1 MTETDK
7 LNQYLMEQRAR
18 LIMLLRGMGIR
29 DKNSLSA
36 IEYTPREAFVP
47 QALHQH
53 AYDNVSLPI
62 RYGQTI
68 SQPFIV
74 ALMTAHLELTGK
86 ERVLEIG
93 TGSGYQAAVLSHI
106 CRRVY
111 TIERIRP
118 LLVEAERR
126 FKQLK
131 LTNIT
136 SRLADGQYG
145 WPEAAPF
152 DRVIVTCG
160 ASEIPLHLL
169 EQIKDDGIMVIPVD
183 SENGD
188 QILKKVTW
196 NKNRDAAVITDI
208 MDVRFVPLLPDID
221 NGES

>member
-1 MTETDK
+1 MIETDNI
-7 LNQYLMEQRAR
+7 NQYLMEQRAR

-29 DKNSLSA
+29 DKSALAA

-47 QALHQH
+47 AALRQH

-74 ALMTAHLELTGK
+74 ALMTAHLSLTGK

-106 CRRVY
+106 SRRVY

-118 LLVEAERR
+118 LLVEADRL

-131 LTNIT
+131 ITNVT
-136 SRLADGQYG
+136 SRLADGRFG

-152 DRVIVTCG
+152 DRIIVTCG

-169 EQIKDDGIMVIPVD
+169 EQIKDDGIMIIPVD
-183 SENGD
+183 GD
-188 QILKKVTW
+188 SGEQKLKKITW
-196 NKNRDAAVITDI
+196 NAGRSEAVIKDI
-208 MDVRFVPLLPDID
+208 IDVRFVPLLSDID
-221 NGES
+221 NGDG

>member
-1 MTETDK
+1 MIETDK
-7 LNQYLMEQRAR
+7 LYLHLMEQRAK

-29 DKNSLSA
+29 DKNTLSA
-36 IEYTPREAFVP
+36 IEQTPREGFIP

-68 SQPFIV
+68 SQPYVV
-74 ALMTAHLELTGK
+74 AIMTAHLELTGR

-126 FKQLK
+126 FKHFK
-131 LTNIT
+131 FTNIT

-169 EQIKDDGIMVIPVD
+169 EQIKDDGIMIIPVD
-183 SENGD
+183 SANGD
-188 QILKKVTW
+188 QTLKKVTW
-196 NKNRDAAVITDI
+196 NANRDGAVITDI
-208 MDVRFVPLLPDID
+208 MDVRFVPLLSDID
-221 NGES
+221 NGDN

>member
-1 MTETDK
+1 MIETDN
-7 LNQYLMEQRAR
+7 LNHHLMESRAR

-29 DKNSLSA
+29 DNKTLSA
-36 IEYTPREAFVP
+36 IENTPREAFVP
-47 QALHQH
+47 AALNQH

-74 ALMTAHLELTGK
+74 ALMTTHLGLTGK
-86 ERVLEIG
+86 ERVLEVG

-118 LLVEAERR
+118 LLVEADRR

-136 SRLADGQYG
+136 SRLADGNYG
-145 WPEAAPF
+145 WPETAPF
-152 DRVIVTCG
+152 DRIIVTCG

-183 SENGD
+183 SENGN
-188 QILKKVTW
+188 QTLKKVTW
-196 NKNRDAAVITDI
+196 NKDRSKAVVTDVI
-208 MDVRFVPLLPDID
+208 DVRFVPLLSDID
-221 NGES
+221 NGDS

>member
-1 MTETDK
+1 MTETDNI
-7 LNQYLMEQRAR
+7 NQHLMESRAR

-29 DKNSLSA
+29 DKNTLAA
-36 IEYTPREAFVP
+36 IEHTPREAFVP
-47 QALHQH
+47 AALRQH

-62 RYGQTI
+62 RFGQTI

-74 ALMTAHLELTGK
+74 ALMTAHLSLTGK

-106 CRRVY
+106 SRRIY

-118 LLVEAERR
+118 LLVEADRL
-126 FKQLK
+126 FKKLK
-131 LTNIT
+131 ITNVT
-136 SRLADGQYG
+136 SRLADGRFG

-152 DRVIVTCG
+152 DRIIVTCG

-183 SENGD
+183 GENGE
-188 QILKKVTW
+188 QKLKKITW
-196 NKNRDAAVITDI
+196 NVDRSEAVIKDI
-208 MDVRFVPLLPDID
+208 IDVRFVPLLSDID
-221 NGES
+221 NGDG